1 MKGHTVVYSTKILGY
16 HNYRRQNINKTVIEI
31 VIVTHALKPKTQNN
45 SHINNIYHNG
55 NILKVNLLFQINYG
69 DAFEFV

>member
-1 MKGHTVVYSTKILGY
+1 M
-16 HNYRRQNINKTVIEI
+16 
-31 VIVTHALKPKTQNN
+31 THALKPKPQNN

-69 DAFEFV
+69 DAFEFVWLRFKCDKNVCTQSFE